1 MPKISIVIPV
11 YNTEEYYLRTCLD
24 SVAEQTCQDLQ
35 VIIVDDGSTNN
46 AGTIC
51 DEYAQLLSAFQVL
64 HIENQGVS
72 SARNTGMR
80 EATGEYLMF
89 LDSDDWLEKEL
100 CSRLLKYLENNQP
113 DVLVFHYSKVLQD
126 HMIADSIDL
135 TDYTFQ
141 ANELEELQL
150 IILRYSKQYPGINL
164 CTPWCKLYRTELI
177 RQNGL
182 MFIKDLKR
190 AEDMLFNLNVLE
202 YAKDVRFL
210 KDTGYYYRLNAFSE
224 SQSLTPQ
231 ITELTHQI
239 RGYLKDF
246 IESRSKGNIFFEALN
261 AYCIEN
267 IFEELYMYYSQN
279 QHTRREFYKL
289 LRQEPY
295 HSVHQKVKIGRLRY
309 AKLRLYTLAARL
321 QLRRVF
327 IFVIYLKNKTALRGR
342 FFSY

>member
-1 MPKISIVIPV
+1 M
-11 YNTEEYYLRTCLD
+11 
-24 SVAEQTCQDLQ
+24 
-35 VIIVDDGSTNN
+35 
-46 AGTIC
+46 
-51 DEYAQLLSAFQVL
+51 
-64 HIENQGVS
+64 
-72 SARNTGMR
+72 
-80 EATGEYLMF
+80 
-89 LDSDDWLEKEL
+89 
-100 CSRLLKYLENNQP
+100 LKYLENNQP